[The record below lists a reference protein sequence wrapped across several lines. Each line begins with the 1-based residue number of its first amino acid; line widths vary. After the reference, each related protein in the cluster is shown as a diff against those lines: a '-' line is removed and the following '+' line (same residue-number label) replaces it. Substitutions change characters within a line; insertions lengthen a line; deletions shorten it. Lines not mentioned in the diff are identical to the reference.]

1 MSLREFERVARIH
14 HERERIDQERS
25 LAGLA
30 LQTAELVNIVGA
42 MGAGQKWKAV
52 TAKQYFDAWTGAKV
66 LDLDET
72 RRRLEQAQA
81 TSEARKERE
90 RWSF

>member
-1 MSLREFERVARIH
+1 MSLREFERVARIF
-14 HERERIDQERS
+14 HERERLEQERG

-52 TAKQYFDAWTGAKV
+52 TAKQYFDAWTGASTI
-66 LDLDET
+66 DLDEQ
-72 RRRLEQAQA
+72 RRRLERAHA
-81 TSEARKERE
+81 TSEARKQRE